1 MSGGTFDLSYWEV
14 LDFAE
19 DLEQWLEKNRDS
31 VPPLIRQRML
41 NLAADA
47 KVMAAKIKAVDYYCA
62 GDHGDDSFNQAWAE
76 AQGES
81 NA

>member
-1 MSGGTFDLSYWEV
+1 MSGGTFDLSWYE
-14 LDFAE
+14 LLNLGE
-19 DLEQWLEKNRDS
+19 DIELWLEKHRDE

-41 NLAADA
+41 NLAAEA

-62 GDHGDDSFNQAWAE
+62 GDHGEDTFNQAWAE